1 MEIYVSYFDLIFFY
15 YLRYDIN
22 YWWGWQQ
29 GINFIRQPIKDNLFC
44 RAYGERK
51 RENILSKAYRSL
63 VLDLSRNITAISL
76 LLRLRLVLFCYG
88 YGYGLSSSVTA
99 ITVISV
105 QLFLFCSVCTS
116 CLSCLSR
123 FFVSL
128 FRLSLNSVFLFLL
141 FLKFLLFRLVF
152 SLYCSSLFFSLNPK
166 REIS

>member
-1 MEIYVSYFDLIFFY
+1 MGSTA
-15 YLRYDIN
+15 RKK
-22 YWWGWQQ
+22 
-29 GINFIRQPIKDNLFC
+29 FIRQPIKDNLFC

-99 ITVISV
+99 ISV
-105 QLFLFCSVCTS
+105 LLFLFCSVCTS

-152 SLYCSSLFFSLNPK
+152 SLYCSSLFFSLIPK
-166 REIS
+166 EKFRNKTYSRNSRREKTLAEKKTRKWTDS

>member
-1 MEIYVSYFDLIFFY
+1 MGSTG
-15 YLRYDIN
+15 RN
-22 YWWGWQQ
+22 K
-29 GINFIRQPIKDNLFC
+29 FIRQPIKDNLFC

-105 QLFLFCSVCTS
+105 LLFLFCSVCTS

-128 FRLSLNSVFLFLL
+128 FRLSFSAFPQIPAIPSRVFALLFVFVFL
-141 FLKFLLFRLVF
+141 LK
-152 SLYCSSLFFSLNPK
+152 SQK
-166 REIS
+166 RNFVTRRTAEIAEEKKR